1 MRANL
6 CRRKSTVTLDWKLSR
21 AEHVPVSI
29 PDRSCQTINVSLFRT
44 IQRYELANF
53 SPTKRYKSHNDFITQ
68 YIYFPIY
75 KLCPFNR
82 LTLVKWRYKEL
93 KQEK

>member
-29 PDRSCQTINVSLFRT
+29 LDRSCQTINASLFDA
-44 IQRYELANF
+44 IQRYELADLPSASSNIN
-53 SPTKRYKSHNDFITQ
+53 SVTILHA
-68 YIYFPIY
+68 YIRFTNSV
-75 KLCPFNR
+75 FR
-82 LTLVKWRYKEL
+82 RSTFVKERKKKEESS
-93 KQEK
+93 K